1 MTKFFLLPDSLLFN
15 GSRIA
20 SDTQTTF
27 FDKPGHTIQNAGD
40 SLLYG
45 EIMPPSFNSDL
56 NYDPLSTI
64 VEWYGSSIVY
74 YNLSRYSSD
83 KYLFN
88 LQEVSE
94 WINEN
99 SAQPCYTRREHSH
112 WKMGFVDQTDYCNFE
127 QWIAELQKTPF
138 PLLKIPDN
146 SNSTNFSRELTEWCH
161 ANFTGSFAINTFWVS
176 NGIQI
181 RCKDRRDL
189 VLLRLR
195 WGEHFAK

>member
-1 MTKFFLLPDSLLFN
+1 MNKFFLLPDSLLFN
-15 GSRIA
+15 GSRIS

-27 FDKPGHTIQNAGD
+27 FDKPIHTIQNVG
-40 SLLYG
+40 SPPLYG
-45 EIMPPSFNSDL
+45 EVMPPSFNSDL

-64 VEWYGSSIVY
+64 VEWYGSSIIY
-74 YNLSRYSSD
+74 YNLSRYSSN

-88 LQEVSE
+88 LQEVSD

-99 SAQPCYTRREHSH
+99 SAQPCYTRRESGN
-112 WKMGFVDQTDYCNFE
+112 WKMGFVHHTDYRNFE
-127 QWIAELQKTPF
+127 QWIAELQRTPF
-138 PLLKIPDN
+138 PLLKTPEGC
-146 SNSTNFSRELTEWCH
+146 NSTNFSHELTEWCNSNL
-161 ANFTGSFAINTFWVS
+161 AGPFVINTFWSS

-195 WGEHFAK
+195 WGEHYTK